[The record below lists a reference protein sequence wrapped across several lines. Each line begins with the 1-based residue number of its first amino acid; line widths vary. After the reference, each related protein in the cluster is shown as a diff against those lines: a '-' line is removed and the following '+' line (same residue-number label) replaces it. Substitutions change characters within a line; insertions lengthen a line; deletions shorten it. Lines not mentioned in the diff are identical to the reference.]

1 MVYTVTV
8 TQRNVFEIDDE
19 DEELQNFRKSGG
31 SVEQYA
37 AEQYICDE
45 TLGIYTVDINV
56 EWALMKL
63 GEL

>member
-19 DEELQNFRKSGG
+19 DEELQNFKKSGG
-31 SVEQYA
+31 SVEEYA
-37 AEQYICDE
+37 AEQYVWDE

-56 EWALMKL
+56 AWGLMKL

>member
-8 TQRNVFEIDDE
+8 TQRNVFEIEDE
-19 DEELQNFRKSGG
+19 DVQDFKKSGG
-31 SVEQYA
+31 SVAEYA
-37 AEQYICDE
+37 AEQYIWDE

-56 EWALMKL
+56 EWGLMKL